1 LITDHTLPIRVP
13 SVEPKSLTFSLPTT
27 SFTLSLANTVFQNG
41 QTSTLVHLPATV
53 RPTVIEAA
61 VNVED
66 PEVEEF
72 AHAQQDIQEAWEEL
86 GDLMKIVGVKSG
98 LFPHNPVPVD
108 SVEINISEDVLRD
121 GNGSGRIYTRL
132 PLRRLTKPRKVQE
145 AMGNIL
151 RALEMPEGTPHG
163 ASRELEAGVDKY
175 IQSLPDNV
183 GAPERVDVFARLTTQ
198 EPSSPNPSELLLSPG
213 TRLHRV
219 LSGGGG
225 WGNKAGLL
233 SLDPQGERD
242 VQVFEQEFEA
252 RYDGT
257 DAAHGGIVK
266 TGEWVQFYVAE
277 NAPPAERG
285 IQFGAVGKMEDT
297 RLVEDDIG
305 GKERTIAGCFGGA
318 SEMGVD
324 IGVAGKSRR
333 MDVPGG
339 AVVVDA

>member
-277 NAPPAERG
+277 NAAPAERG

-305 GKERTIAGCFGGA
+305 GKERTIADCFGGA